1 MLMTTLVHTCW
12 FGAPK
17 SKADATSSSGGSST
31 IMKVYGAA
39 STARNLAE
47 GTHPHPEGEAVQ
59 EQDRR
64 NALVLQLAVELGKEV
79 DAKLRQGGEE
89 GLTDQ
94 VRHARLVC

>member
-1 MLMTTLVHTCW
+1 
-12 FGAPK
+12 
-17 SKADATSSSGGSST
+17 
-31 IMKVYGAA
+31 MKVYGAA